1 MKDFKCETWIN
12 SNKEYPLKVLT
23 TCPFC
28 GCGCGVFLEVE
39 NGRVIGSSPERFHPS
54 SQGTLCPKGWNG
66 FQIIHHP
73 SRLTA
78 PLIKRNGTFHKA
90 SWEEAFQLIAERLS
104 AIKKSSGPDAI
115 GIIGSPKL
123 TNETNYLL
131 TRLARAIIRTN
142 NLDTSARFYQA
153 PTMHALIPMLGEGA
167 ATASIT
173 DFETADT
180 IVLVGANAKDQ
191 NAKVGSFIIRAARD
205 GKHFVLID
213 PHTIELSHFA
223 TIHLR
228 LRPGTDAIL
237 LNALT
242 QQVLSHKKSK
252 NVKITAGVAEAL
264 AKFSLEYA
272 SEQTGIALESL
283 RQAVDSITAAKKL
296 MFGYSTGLTQH
307 AGGTQNV
314 RALANL
320 ALATGSIGNGGG
332 LVPLMLANNMQ
343 GVLDLGVMPEFLP
356 GHQPISDERSS
367 RMLATL
373 WDSTLAVNEGLTLGE
388 MIEQAGNSI
397 KALYLTGEN
406 LVWSA
411 PNPGAAIR
419 KLAALDFLVVQE
431 LFMTETA
438 ELAHVVLPAASFAE
452 IDGTFTSTD
461 RCIQRVRKAIAPPG
475 KAKPDHEIVA
485 EICRRLGGKSI
496 PDDPALL
503 FEEITRVV
511 PMYHELNYD
520 GLNVPGGVQRKAKV
534 HAKLQMVKAN
544 HKKPAELPDPDYPF
558 TLVIGRSNFHR
569 ITGTLTTRSFTLKKE
584 FSAGVVEMNNGDA
597 DRLGLRSGWKTKIVT
612 RRGTIVRTIQASKAV
627 LPGLLYVPIHEAEG
641 HTNILSN
648 SELEAESK
656 IPEMKVCAAKL
667 ESLT

>member
-1 MKDFKCETWIN
+1 M
-12 SNKEYPLKVLT
+12 KVLT

-73 SRLTA
+73 NRLTA
-78 PLIKRNGTFHKA
+78 PLIKRNGTFHNA
-90 SWEEAFQLIAERLS
+90 SWEEAFQLIADRLS
-104 AIKKSSGPDAI
+104 AIKKSAGPDAI

-131 TRLARAIIRTN
+131 SKLARAIIRTN

-153 PTMHALIPMLGEGA
+153 PTMHALIPMIGEGA

-173 DFETADT
+173 DFETADA
-180 IVLVGANAKDQ
+180 IVLVGSNAKDQ
-191 NAKVGSFIIRAARD
+191 NAKVGSFIIRAVRD
-205 GKHFVLID
+205 GKCLILID
-213 PHTIELSHFA
+213 PQPIELAHFA
-223 TIHLR
+223 TVHLK
-228 LRPGTDAIL
+228 LRPGTDVLL

-242 QQVLSHKKSK
+242 QQVLSQKKDK
-252 NVKITAGVAEAL
+252 NVKVITGVAEAL
-264 AKFSLEYA
+264 TKFSLETV
-272 SEQTGIALESL
+272 SEQTGVPIESL
-283 RQAVDSITAAKKL
+283 RQAVDRLLAAKKI
-296 MFGYSTGLTQH
+296 MFGYATGLTQQ

-314 RALANL
+314 RALTNL

-343 GVLDLGVMPEFLP
+343 GVLDLGLMPEFLP
-356 GHQPISDERSS
+356 GHQPVSDERTS

-373 WDSTLAVNEGLTLGE
+373 WNSTLAVTQGLTVAE
-388 MIEQAGNSI
+388 MIDQAGDRI
-397 KALYLTGEN
+397 KALYVAGEN
-406 LVWSA
+406 LAWSA
-411 PNPGAAIR
+411 PNPQNAI
-419 KLAALDFLVVQE
+419 KQLAALDFLVVQE

-438 ELAHVVLPAASFAE
+438 ELADVVLPAASFAE
-452 IDGTFTSTD
+452 VNGTYTSTD
-461 RCIQRVRKAIAPPG
+461 RCIQRVRKAIEPLGA
-475 KAKPDHEIVA
+475 ARSDHEIVA
-485 EICRRLGGKSI
+485 EICRRLGAKSI
-496 PDDPALL
+496 SDDPALL
-503 FEEITRVV
+503 FAEITRVV
-511 PMYHELNYD
+511 PMYHDLTYSDLEA
-520 GLNVPGGVQRKAKV
+520 PGGVQRQAKV
-534 HAKLQMVKAN
+534 SAKLQLAKTTV
-544 HKKPAELPDPDYPF
+544 KKPGELPDQEYPF

-569 ITGTLTTRSFTLKKE
+569 ITGTLTCRSFTLKKE

-597 DRLGLRSGWKTKIVT
+597 ERLGMRSGWKTKIVT
-612 RRGTIVRTIQASKAV
+612 RRGTIVRIIQASKAV
-627 LPGLLYVPIHEAEG
+627 LPGLLYVPIHEADG

-648 SELEAESK
+648 AELEPESK